1 MLAGLFLVDF
11 LAGVSAWH
19 IFLALL
25 VDVYAASGI
34 FSTSRFFTVLDSS
47 FIP

>member
-1 MLAGLFLVDF
+1 LLAGLFLVDF
-11 LAGVSAWH
+11 LAGVSACH

-25 VDVYAASGI
+25 GDVYAASGI
-34 FSTSRFFTVLDSS
+34 STSRLFTVLDFS